1 LVALTDKDRKYINI
15 LWGKKV
21 DFFIVKLCDAPSDHW
36 ALKG

>member
-21 DFFIVKLCDAPSDHW
+21 KFFIVKLVDALSDNW